1 MNTTTM
7 LFTLVALIVGFILG
21 MVAELLAEAEQI
33 GYLNQK
39 LDHYRQR
46 NADLEQQLANERA
59 LHDVTYFEIT
69 DKSVVPENIPD
80 FTGNF

>member
-1 MNTTTM
+1 MA
-7 LFTLVALIVGFILG
+7 ALIVGFILG

-46 NADLEQQLANERA
+46 NADLEQQLSNERA

-69 DKSVVPENIPD
+69 DKSVDPENIPD
-80 FTGNF
+80 FIGNF

>member
-1 MNTTTM
+1 MA
-7 LFTLVALIVGFILG
+7 ALIVGFILG

-46 NADLEQQLANERA
+46 NAELEQQLANERA
-59 LHDVTYFEIT
+59 LHDVTYYEIT
-69 DKSVVPENIPD
+69 DKSVDPENIPD

>member
-7 LFTLVALIVGFILG
+7 LYTLAALIIGFILG

-59 LHDVTYFEIT
+59 LHDVTYYEIT
-69 DKSVVPENIPD
+69 DKSVDPENIPD

>member
-1 MNTTTM
+1 MA
-7 LFTLVALIVGFILG
+7 ALIIGFILG

-46 NADLEQQLANERA
+46 NADLEQQLANARA

-69 DKSVVPENIPD
+69 DKSVDPENIPD

>member
-1 MNTTTM
+1 MA
-7 LFTLVALIVGFILG
+7 ALIIGFILG

-33 GYLNQK
+33 GHLNQK

-59 LHDVTYFEIT
+59 LHDVTYYEIT
-69 DKSVVPENIPD
+69 DKSVDPENIPD

>member
-7 LFTLVALIVGFILG
+7 LFTLAALIVGFILG
-21 MVAELLAEAEQI
+21 MIAELLAEAEQV

-39 LDHYRQR
+39 IEHYRQR

-69 DKSVVPENIPD
+69 DKSVDPENIPD